1 MSKLIGGII
10 LFVIFIASIYCAFY
24 FDESFRRLIR
34 HLYIAFTNGKI
45 SFFSPKKEIRFAS
58 WGYVVSFGLF
68 ITTLCFLFYRQT
80 NKQRIINVALAI
92 FLLVASILIQSYLG
106 SLFKLIECTA
116 CNDGTRKL
124 HFNEINYDQI
134 FISSLIVAIIPFAI
148 TEIRKFIRLKDLA
161 GTKYK

>member
-10 LFVIFIASIYCAFY
+10 LFIIFITSIYCAFY
-24 FDESFRRLIR
+24 FEGSFRRLIR
-34 HLYIAFTNGKI
+34 YLYIAFSNGKI
-45 SFFSPKKEIRFAS
+45 SFFPKKDIRFAS

-68 ITTLCFLFYRQT
+68 IATLCFLFYRQT

>member
-24 FDESFRRLIR
+24 FEGSFRRLIR
-34 HLYIAFTNGKI
+34 YLYIAFSNGKI
-45 SFFSPKKEIRFAS
+45 SFFPKKDIRFAS

-68 ITTLCFLFYRQT
+68 IAALCFLFYRQT

-92 FLLVASILIQSYLG
+92 FLFVASILIQSYLG

-134 FISSLIVAIIPFAI
+134 FISSLILAIIPFAI
-148 TEIRKFIRLKDLA
+148 TEIRKFIRVKDLA
-161 GTKYK
+161 GTKCK

>member
-24 FDESFRRLIR
+24 FEESFRRLIR
-34 HLYIAFTNGKI
+34 HLYITFTNGKI
-45 SFFSPKKEIRFAS
+45 SFFSPKKDIRFAS

-68 ITTLCFLFYRQT
+68 VVALCFLFYRQP
-80 NKQRIINVALAI
+80 NKQRFINVALAM
-92 FLLVASILIQSYLG
+92 FLFVASVLIQSYSG

-124 HFNEINYDQI
+124 YFNEINYDPI
-134 FISSLIVAIIPFAI
+134 FISSLIVAIIPFVI
-148 TEIRKFIRLKDLA
+148 TEIRKSIKLKF
-161 GTKYK
+161 